1 MPLSCYAHVLLRFAQ
16 LLLHCLWSRRYQVL
30 DALIGSSQYTLLPSS
45 YRAVE
50 EGIIHVEGTDHA
62 LDDHGHDHDHG
73 PHDIVVVAQRW
84 AIVTGASRGIG
95 RAFVRK
101 LSDQGFSLLC
111 IDRDDAELEDTVEV
125 AKNRLERG
133 WRGAVWPRTQV
144 MPTAVKVG
152 CDVAHV
158 EDAIAKIE
166 QAIRTLPQGSLRL
179 LVNNVGMSTAMPS
192 LLAQH
197 DAKEIELMVHTNL
210 LFAMQ
215 LTRALWPEL
224 TVRTADRDDDR
235 RSGILFSLLPRPSFR
250 HRTLLCTRRR
260 RAQLMGSRV
269 LCVRRRSDLTYSW
282 TFLPSRRAMCAPGT
296 HPGGSMVV
304 TALPR
309 PTTPTLQN
317 PATWLGHAFCFF
329 QQQPLRPC
337 IHFSR
342 MRSRASSLN
351 TSCLSQDYQ
360 TWSLKGIKAKGSP
373 YSARIPQTAKRRPIE
388 REWSQCRAAVRALRT
403 HVPVAADADI

>member
-1 MPLSCYAHVLLRFAQ
+1 MLDHLQHHAALVVTLLLLLRFAQ

-197 DAKEIELMVHTNL
+197 DAKEIALMVHTNL

-224 TVRTADRDDDR
+224 TVRTADCDDDR
-235 RSGILFSLLPRPSFR
+235 RSGILFLSSAASVVP
-250 HRTLLCTRRR
+250 
-260 RAQLMGSRV
+260 
-269 LCVRRRSDLTYSW
+269 
-282 TFLPSRRAMCAPGT
+282 APYA
-296 HPGGSMVV
+296 SVY
-304 TALPR
+304 A
-309 PTTPTLQN
+309 
-317 PATWLGHAFCFF
+317 AT
-329 QQQPLRPC
+329 
-337 IHFSR
+337 
-342 MRSRASSLN
+342 
-351 TSCLSQDYQ
+351 
-360 TWSLKGIKAKGSP
+360 KGAINGFA
-373 YSARIPQTAKRRPIE
+373 
-388 REWSQCRAAVRALRT
+388 RALRAEALGLDVQLDVLAVT
-403 HVPVAADADI
+403 PGYVRAGNTPRWVHGSDGSAASDDSNLAEPGDVARACLLLLPTATSATMHPFFADAVKGLFAQYFLPESRLSNMVFERHQSQRQSLLGTNPTDCKTKTH